1 MPLKTIPVGTDST
14 SWFNCNQTIPQI
26 RQLLLHWACQ
36 EKKKSLGYAVS
47 EISGDNINTVKDH
60 NIASSLTGKIAGVN
74 ITQSG
79 SIGSGSRI
87 TIRGN
92 NSIGGNTQALIV
104 VDGVPIRKKK
114 DQS

>member
-1 MPLKTIPVGTDST
+1 M
-14 SWFNCNQTIPQI
+14 
-26 RQLLLHWACQ
+26 LLHWACQ

-74 ITQSG
+74 ITKSG

-92 NSIGGNTQALIV
+92 NSIGGNTQALIM

-114 DQS
+114 IHFKKRKFFITTPLVSIKFFVVNIV